1 MNFLNR
7 ILEPSTW
14 AGVAAMGFGIPEFF
28 QTDQAAEI
36 GRTVS
41 DAGLQAAKG
50 NYWMAGFL
58 AVSGLL
64 SILLPERDRRR

>member
-14 AGVAAMGFGIPEFF
+14 AGVAALGFGIPELIAN
-28 QTDQAAEI
+28 DQVAQI